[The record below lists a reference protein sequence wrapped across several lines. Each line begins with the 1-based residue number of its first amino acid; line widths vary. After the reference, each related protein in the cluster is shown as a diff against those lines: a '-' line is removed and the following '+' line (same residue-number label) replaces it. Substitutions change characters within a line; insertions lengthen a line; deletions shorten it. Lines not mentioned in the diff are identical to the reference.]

1 MLFINIF
8 VLFYDLHLHDILSH
22 PLFLFTEI
30 IKTRTFLGGRNLSKS
45 IKIAVSVN
53 YVASRFSLLIYCVV
67 CVYQVCWLM
76 TSCYTYVDIELH
88 MFIYVNITFCYVQK
102 LNILFSCL
110 DYKLYNSSNWSNVS
124 NFKWFLGNNDMFSLL
139 LIGRAAQ
146 NDTNAFQKRLYLM
159 NRA

>member
-1 MLFINIF
+1 MWKRQRCKQKYNEAHLHSYIVSRSKFLVFINIF

-30 IKTRTFLGGRNLSKS
+30 IKTRTFFGGRNFSKS

-110 DYKLYNSSNWSNVS
+110 DYKLYITGC
-124 NFKWFLGNNDMFSLL
+124 F
-139 LIGRAAQ
+139 
-146 NDTNAFQKRLYLM
+146 
-159 NRA
+159 